1 MKQMSS
7 SSRRGFLSALALV
20 ALSGCAAI
28 ETKKR
33 SQTLNDRVRSYTKAI
48 RWGDF
53 DIAQRF
59 LRPREGPA
67 VQVDTEYLRGLKV
80 THYDYHINAPDPEA
94 KEAEMTA
101 SFDYQQLGTA
111 TIRRLKQTAIWWYSD
126 EHETW
131 YLDAKLPEFK

>member
-1 MKQMSS
+1 MKHMSS
-7 SSRRGFLSALALV
+7 SSRRGFLSALAAITL
-20 ALSGCAAI
+20 AGCAAI

-33 SQTLNDRVRSYTKAI
+33 SQVLTERVRSYTKSV

-59 LRPREGPA
+59 IKPRTGPEPA
-67 VQVDTEYLRGLKV
+67 VDTEHLRGLRV
-80 THYDYHINAPDPEA
+80 THYDYAINAPDPEA

-101 SFDYQQLGTA
+101 TFDYQQQGTV
-111 TIRRLKQTAIWWYSD
+111 TVRRLKQTAIWWYSD

-131 YLDAKLPEFK
+131 YLDGALPDFK